1 VTEDVHVLAGAYV
14 LGALDPD
21 EEARFVAHLEGCA
34 ACRAEVDGF
43 SAVRDELGRAAAE
56 PAPPGLRERALAE
69 AAGTAQE
76 PMLLASRAARRD
88 RSRSVIRGLLA
99 AAAAVV
105 LVVGGI
111 AYARVRAD
119 RSSAQALVDVLTAPD
134 AETVRLVGD
143 DPADMRVVWSP
154 TEGAAVLVAD
164 ELGGPGEGRDFELW
178 FLAGQAAVPALVFEP
193 EDGRVK
199 RRFDVPAEGFEA
211 LAVTIEPDGGSQE
224 PTLPPVFTSAS

>member
-1 VTEDVHVLAGAYV
+1 MV
-14 LGALDPD
+14 
-21 EEARFVAHLEGCA
+21 
-34 ACRAEVDGF
+34 
-43 SAVRDELGRAAAE
+43 AAAAT
-56 PAPPGLRERALAE
+56 P
-69 AAGTAQE
+69 QE
-76 PMLLASRAARRD
+76 PVLLASRATPRR
-88 RSRSVIRGLLA
+88 RSRAVIRGVLA

-143 DPADMRVVWSP
+143 DPADMRVVWSAA
-154 TEGAAVLVAD
+154 EGAAVLVAE

-178 FLAGQAAVPALVFEP
+178 FLDGQAAVPALVFEP
-193 EDGRVK
+193 DDGRVE
-199 RRFDVPAEGFEA
+199 RRFDVPADGFEA

-224 PTLPPVFTSAS
+224 PTLPPVFTSTS

>member
-134 AETVRLVGD
+134 AE
-143 DPADMRVVWSP
+143 
-154 TEGAAVLVAD
+154 GAAVLVAD

-211 LAVTIEPDGGSQE
+211 LAVTIEPDGGSQD
-224 PTLPPVFTSAS
+224 PTLPPIFTSAS